1 MIISTLDGKFN
12 GAIDVKTLNEQET
25 EELDKYWLVTF
36 KREYPQFTEAVI
48 DEVVKRLRENI
59 K

>member
-1 MIISTLDGKFN
+1 MINEFLKN
-12 GAIDVKTLNEQET
+12 KVVPVAVLNDEKET

-36 KREYPQFTEAVI
+36 KREYPKFTTSVI
-48 DEVVKRLRENI
+48 DELIKKFRENI